1 MSWNYGKKKAK
12 EPTLT
17 DADRKRIAAIDSN
30 PWTVGRKFKYL
41 ITLAHPKIKAT
52 LALTIYGKDMDEIK
66 TQILWHHKWFSEKD
80 AKWKVIEAKDLK
92 LHQD

>member
-1 MSWNYGKKKAK
+1 MSLNFGKKCVK

-17 DADRKRIAAIDSN
+17 DSDRKRIAAIDSN
-30 PWTVGRKFKYL
+30 PWTVSRKFKYL

-66 TQILWHHKWFSEKD
+66 TQILWHQKWFSEKD

-92 LHQD
+92 PHQD

>member
-1 MSWNYGKKKAK
+1 MSWNYGKKRIK

-41 ITLAHPKIKAT
+41 ITLAHPNIKAT

-66 TQILWHHKWFSEKD
+66 SQILWHQKWFSAQD

-92 LHQD
+92 QNQN

>member
-1 MSWNYGKKKAK
+1 MSRNYEKKRVK

-30 PWTVGRKFKYL
+30 QWTVGRKFKYL
-41 ITLAHPKIKAT
+41 ITLAHPKIKAN

-66 TQILWHHKWFSEKD
+66 TQILWHQKWFSAQD
-80 AKWKVIEAKDLK
+80 AKWKIIEAKDLK
-92 LHQD
+92 QNQN

>member
-1 MSWNYGKKKAK
+1 MSWNYGKKNAK

-17 DADRKRIAAIDSN
+17 DADRKRITAIDAN

-66 TQILWHHKWFSEKD
+66 TQILWHQKWFSEKD

-92 LHQD
+92 PHQD

>member
-1 MSWNYGKKKAK
+1 MSWNYKKKRVK

-17 DADRKRIAAIDSN
+17 DSDRKRIAAIDSN
-30 PWTVGRKFKYL
+30 PWTVSRKFKYL

-66 TQILWHHKWFSEKD
+66 TQILWHQKWFSEKD
-80 AKWKVIEAKDLK
+80 AKWKIIEAKDLK
-92 LHQD
+92 QNQN

>member
-17 DADRKRIAAIDSN
+17 DADRMRIAAIDSN
-30 PWTVGRKFKYL
+30 PLTISRKFKYL
-41 ITLAHPKIKAT
+41 ITIAHPKIKST
-52 LALTIYGKDMDEIK
+52 LALTIYGKDIDEIK
-66 TQILWHHKWFSEKD
+66 TQILWHQKWFSEKD

-92 LHQD
+92 PHQD